1 MQQCLDIHKDI
12 HPVYTC
18 VCTLI
23 QTTLQVY
30 SFITVLFMLCKLLSN
45 SFQNFPE
52 GATPSFIV
60 HDISMDFP
68 LYNDVSRGETVL
80 LWYPGEALVMES

>member
-1 MQQCLDIHKDI
+1 M
-12 HPVYTC
+12 
-18 VCTLI
+18 
-23 QTTLQVY
+23 
-30 SFITVLFMLCKLLSN
+30 TVLFMLRKLLSN

-80 LWYPGEALVMES
+80 LWYPGEAVESTCDGELDWDIILNL